1 MMNRQMTDREVYPA
15 AWITVAVLAAVFLI
29 WRYVLH
35 APAVSG
41 CWVYRTWHLYCPGCG
56 GTRALIALAK
66 GQLLQALWFHPIVPV
81 TAIWASIY
89 LASQT
94 LWRLRGR
101 SGWALHYDSRWPIW
115 LLRLLVANW
124 IVRNLLMLGFG
135 IKL

>member
-1 MMNRQMTDREVYPA
+1 MDRQMTDREAYPA
-15 AWITVAVLAAVFLI
+15 VWITVVGLAAAFLI

-35 APAVSG
+35 GPTVSS
-41 CWVYRTWHLYCPGCG
+41 CWIYRTWHLYCPGCG

-66 GQLLQALWFHPIVPV
+66 GRLLQALWYHPIVPV
-81 TAIWASIY
+81 TAIWTSIY

-101 SGWALHYDSRWPIW
+101 SGWALRYDPRWPTW
-115 LLRLLVANW
+115 LLWLLVANW
-124 IVRNLLMLGFG
+124 ILRNLLLLGFG